1 VPNWQ
6 RSIRSLGH
14 EARGQSQ
21 VAPLGGPFPG
31 RVSSPTA
38 FCRPPAAQTAAADAV
53 AAIRQLAVL
62 VAVAIALIPAPCPS
76 PSGGLAAVIEA

>member
-1 VPNWQ
+1 MVSP
-6 RSIRSLGH
+6 RSPRWAARSGAGELADGVLQ
-14 EARGQSQ
+14 A
-21 VAPLGGPFPG
+21 AG
-31 RVSSPTA
+31 R
-38 FCRPPAAQTAAADAV
+38 AQTAAADAV